1 MNFKSL
7 IYVCLLSIL
16 SGCALQGP
24 VNISPDEN
32 PDKTAAKSA
41 ASSAAIRVSSAE
53 ADAAE
58 PAVAGDADGSVY
70 VLYVEHGA
78 GKAADVYLQ
87 KFDSGLKASGERVR
101 INPEPGTAAAWRG
114 DQPTIKTGKK
124 GKVYIGWNRK
134 IKTEGTPANDLVLS
148 VSSDGGRNFAD
159 PVKVNDDTVPASH
172 GMSAMAL
179 DAEKV
184 YFAWLDERYLKKEPS
199 GPPPKKSGVEHSHAE
214 PNAELYFAVSGDDGK
229 TFLPNKKIAGDICPC
244 CKVEM
249 AAAGGKLHISWR
261 QVLPG
266 DMRHIAVASSA
277 DSGETFDPT
286 TIVSDDKWHINACPV
301 SGAPLA
307 ASENGALKVAWYTAG
322 EAGPAGLYW
331 AESKDS
337 GRTFSPR
344 VLLSEGVIMGT
355 TVMLADDKGGSRLVW
370 NTNGKLFTEDLS
382 AQNTAGVVQEIGD
395 GEFPAAAPAKNGLYV
410 SYVKNENG
418 KRSVWLRGINN

>member
-7 IYVCLLSIL
+7 IYVCLVSIL

-24 VNISPDEN
+24 ANVSPD
-32 PDKTAAKSA
+32 KGAAKSA
-41 ASSAAIRVSSAE
+41 APSAVIRVSSAGT
-53 ADAAE
+53 DAAE
-58 PAVAGDADGSVY
+58 PAVAGDADGSIN

-101 INPEPGTAAAWRG
+101 VNPEPGTAAAWRG
-114 DQPTIKTGKK
+114 DQPTIKTGKN
-124 GKVYIGWNRK
+124 GNVYIGWNRK
-134 IKTEGTPANDLVLS
+134 IKTDGTPGNDLVLS
-148 VSSDGGRNFAD
+148 VSSDGGKSFAE
-159 PVKVNDDTVPASH
+159 PVRVNDDTIPASH

-179 DAEKV
+179 YEEKV
-184 YFAWLDERYLKKEPS
+184 YFAWLDERYLKKEQS
-199 GPPPKKSGVEHSHAE
+199 GPAPKTGGDTEHSHAE
-214 PNAELYFAVSGDDGK
+214 PNAELYFAVSNDDGK
-229 TFLPNKKIAGDICPC
+229 TFLPNKKVAGDICPC

-277 DSGETFDPT
+277 DNGETFGQT

-307 ASENGALKVAWYTAG
+307 AGENDTLKVAWYTAG
-322 EAGPAGLYW
+322 EAGAAGLYW

-337 GRTFSPR
+337 GMTFSPR

-355 TVMLADDKGGSRLVW
+355 TVMLSDGRGGSRLIW
-370 NTNGKLFTEDLS
+370 NANGKLFTENLS
-382 AQNTAGVVQEIGD
+382 AEKTAGAVQEIGE
-395 GEFPAAAPAKNGLYV
+395 GEFPAAALAKNGLYI

-418 KRSVWLRGINN
+418 KRSVWLQGINN